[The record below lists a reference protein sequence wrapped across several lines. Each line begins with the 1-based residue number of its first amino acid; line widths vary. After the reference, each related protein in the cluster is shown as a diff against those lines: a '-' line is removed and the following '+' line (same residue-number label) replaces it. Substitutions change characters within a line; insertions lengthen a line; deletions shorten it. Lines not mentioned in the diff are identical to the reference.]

1 MQPLNN
7 RSQNA
12 DIRHK
17 EESTPAVRRRSSPNR
32 IHHQRNWQS
41 AKRWPPVS
49 IYLIVVCL
57 YVLVPFPL
65 CCLVCLPL
73 ECWQTVD
80 ASCCGAAESVGVDG
94 QDYATQRSTCPL
106 PHIQPLSSMH
116 PKESVWGEMCFL
128 FVSHAF
134 FYSNMSRFKGAPIN
148 WTYSK
153 RRKASFFP
161 CLIGCF
167 TWIMMHYIRIR

>member
-1 MQPLNN
+1 MQPFNN

-17 EESTPAVRRRSSPNR
+17 EESTPAVWHRSSPNR
-32 IHHQRNWQS
+32 IHHQRNSQS
-41 AKRWPPVS
+41 AKHWPPVS
-49 IYLIVVCL
+49 IYLCVVCL

-94 QDYATQRSTCPL
+94 QDYATQRSTCPR

-134 FYSNMSRFKGAPIN
+134 FNSNMSWFKGAPIN

-153 RRKASFFP
+153 RRKASFLS

-167 TWIMMHYIRIR
+167 TWIMMHYIRNT